1 MEKRTR
7 NFATAVLI
15 LIALVTI
22 GTVVTCN
29 YYKNKANLTK
39 LDITNDS
46 LLKVV
51 QQCNLKADSI
61 LKVVDS
67 LSTAQ
72 SKIKNSQT
80 IVNKHYHETVYNILN
95 SDSKSLN
102 SKLKS
107 SLKESDSLYK
117 SGFYF
122 LSIPLSDT
130 TDKP

>member
-7 NFATAVLI
+7 NFATAVLM

-29 YYKNKANLTK
+29 YYKNKANPTK

-51 QQCNLKADSI
+51 QQSNIKADSI
-61 LKVVDS
+61 LNLVDS
-67 LSTAQ
+67 LSIAQ

-102 SKLKS
+102 SQLQS

-122 LSIPLSDT
+122 LSLPLPDT
-130 TDKP
+130 AGKP